1 MARPARPSAAALS
14 PATLAPGVAQVR
26 KTTKY
31 WVQTKDVLKV
41 KMFIL
46 KHRPVYKF
54 TDGPSDSD
62 LVTSIYYDN
71 DKLELY
77 QGRLKKYDGAI
88 AFRIRWCAA
97 SPRSWPASPARRS

>member
-1 MARPARPSAAALS
+1 MRQLSDLRASLEGAAAR
-14 PATLAPGVAQVR
+14 AGAQTFDANQKGGASFVR

-54 TDGPSDSD
+54 TEGPNDAD
-62 LVTSIYYDN
+62 LVSSVYFDN

-77 QGRLKKYDGAI
+77 EGRLKK
-88 AFRIRWCAA
+88 WVLAA
-97 SPRSWPASPARRS
+97 